1 MASMRPVSIYGNHI
15 FVILLSLLAAFYIF
29 NTSSKLSILQTS
41 EGDDGVVTVNASTLS
56 LGASNSNAS
65 SILTD
70 LTGHVASGDET
81 KNPPPKKNTNLCPIQ
96 DLKNGRFINQT
107 FNRPLFTP
115 RRGEVQ
121 QNTCN
126 PTLFRPN
133 QTFHNYVWE
142 PSAVHLKG
150 CTYVSFDKD
159 SYCRI
164 MRNRTIAIIGDSI
177 SLDHFLSL
185 SHLLGVPH
193 ALPKVKNRNALL
205 KSHVCNDM
213 SNSGVVSNDN
223 DSVSDN
229 ANDGSNRNGA
239 GSTSTLLGKRDF
251 YLNAVKDIANE
262 YFPDVLVLNRG
273 AHYVSDDEL
282 LGHLNNTL
290 FSQLN
295 DWQERCRSNDKRCL
309 LIWRTSVPGH
319 PNCTQFT
326 KPSDSVKEMEELI
339 LQGPF
344 HWAKFKDQNELV
356 LEAFQRTNLSYEVMD
371 SYHVNI
377 LRPDLHR
384 HKHDC
389 LHTVSRCFYVCLLI
403 LYQWEGT
410 LGVIPLSLLGLTH
423 AFCFSQCL
431 PNDDTNSRLLHHMLH
446 VKYG

>member
-1 MASMRPVSIYGNHI
+1 MRTNTSISRYRI
-15 FVILLSLLAAFYIF
+15 VIILLSLLVAFYIV
-29 NTSSKLSILQTS
+29 NTQHILKTQHTNLQKSSKGKDGAVTANALTSSLAT
-41 EGDDGVVTVNASTLS
+41 NC
-56 LGASNSNAS
+56 NAS

-81 KNPPPKKNTNLCPIQ
+81 KNSPPKKNTNLCPIQ
-96 DLKNGRFINQT
+96 DLKNGRFVNQT

-115 RRGEVQ
+115 RRGQVQ

-126 PTLFRPN
+126 PNLFQPN

-142 PSAVHLKG
+142 PSAVHSKG

-164 MRNRTIAIIGDSI
+164 MRNKTIAILGDSI
-177 SLDHFLSL
+177 SLDHFLSI

-193 ALPKVKNRNALL
+193 ALPKAKYKFALL

-213 SNSGVVSNDN
+213 SNSGVVSNNN
-223 DSVSDN
+223 DGVSNN
-229 ANDGSNRNGA
+229 ANDGSNRNT
-239 GSTSTLLGKRDF
+239 GSNHSGITTSTLLGKRDF
-251 YLNAVKDIANE
+251 YRNSVQDIANE

-295 DWQERCRSNDKRCL
+295 DWQERCRLNDKKCL

-339 LQGPF
+339 LQGGGHF
-344 HWAKFKDQNELV
+344 HWDQFKEQNELV
-356 LEAFQRTNLSYEVMD
+356 LEAFQRTNLSYKVMD

-384 HKHDC
+384 GKDDC
-389 LHTVSRCFYVCLLI
+389 LHTVSRCFYVCLLDI
-403 LYQWEGT
+403 SMG
-410 LGVIPLSLLGLTH
+410 GHIRSNSS
-423 AFCFSQCL
+423 FIIRSNSCFL
-431 PNDDTNSRLLHHMLH
+431 FFTVPP
-446 VKYG
+446 K

>member
-1 MASMRPVSIYGNHI
+1 MALMRPVSIYGNHTAVFI
-15 FVILLSLLAAFYIF
+15 FLSLFAAFYIF
-29 NTSSKLSILQTS
+29 NTSSKLSKLQTS
-41 EGDDGVVTVNASTLS
+41 ESSEGDDDVVTVNASTLS
-56 LGASNSNAS
+56 LGATSNSNAS

-70 LTGHVASGDET
+70 LTGHVASGDE
-81 KNPPPKKNTNLCPIQ
+81 KKSPPPPKKNTNLCPIQ

-107 FNRPLFTP
+107 FNHPLFTP

-126 PTLFRPN
+126 PTLFQPN

-142 PSAVHLKG
+142 PSAVHSKG

-193 ALPKVKNRNALL
+193 ALPKVMNRNALL
-205 KSHVCNDM
+205 KSHVCNDT

-251 YLNAVKDIANE
+251 YLNAVQDIADE

-295 DWQERCRSNDKRCL
+295 DWQERCRSNEKRCL

-344 HWAKFKDQNELV
+344 YWAKFKDQNELV

-384 HKHDC
+384 QKHDC
-389 LHTVSRCFYVCLLI
+389 LHTVSR
-403 LYQWEGT
+403 
-410 LGVIPLSLLGLTH
+410 
-423 AFCFSQCL
+423 
-431 PNDDTNSRLLHHMLH
+431 
-446 VKYG
+446 